1 MIWTTSPPRFPAMAC
16 SMKKRDS
23 ASSPKTNDG
32 KRGSLNRIP
41 KTKLILWQNAGDKLF
56 SCRFIFENYQEKL
69 CAKNS
74 LTCCTIYFPY
84 FRKRVGVVLLIRR
97 TAIGPA
103 SSLFLR
109 TTLFYKRAG
118 LKTAHSF
125 GCQHRLFLGQPSP
138 ALRLVST

>member
-1 MIWTTSPPRFPAMAC
+1 M
-16 SMKKRDS
+16 
-23 ASSPKTNDG
+23 
-32 KRGSLNRIP
+32 
-41 KTKLILWQNAGDKLF
+41 QN
-56 SCRFIFENYQEKL
+56 
-69 CAKNS
+69 KNS

-97 TAIGPA
+97 IAIDG